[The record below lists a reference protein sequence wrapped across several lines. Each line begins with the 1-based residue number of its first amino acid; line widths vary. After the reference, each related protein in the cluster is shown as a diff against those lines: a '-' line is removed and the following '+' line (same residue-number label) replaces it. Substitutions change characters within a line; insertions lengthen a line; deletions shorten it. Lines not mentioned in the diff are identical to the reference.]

1 MPNKK
6 GGKKYKKGGKKNHS
20 IERQLIYK
28 DPKEDQEYAK
38 VTKVN
43 GNLRFSLTCFDGIDR
58 LGIGAGNIRKRVWIN
73 NGDIVLI
80 SKWEFQTD
88 DSKCHIIHKYEEDE
102 VKRLQ
107 AEGHFPD
114 SIKIEEDNGY
124 DDFEDNFTF
133 STDVSDDE
141 EDKEKKDNKDKEE
154 EEDFF
159 VDVVDIDDI

>member
-1 MPNKK
+1 MPNSK
-6 GGKKYKKGGKKNHS
+6 GGKKYKKGGKKNHT

-28 DPKEDQEYAK
+28 DPKENQEYAK

-43 GNLRFSLTCFDGIDR
+43 GNRRFSLTCFDGIER
-58 LGIGAGNIRKRVWIN
+58 LGICAGNIKKRVWIN

-88 DSKCHIIHKYEEDE
+88 DSKCHIVHKYEEDE

-107 AEGHFPD
+107 SEGHFPE
-114 SIKIEEDNGY
+114 SIKIEENTDY
-124 DDFEDNFTF
+124 DDFESNFTF
-133 STDVSDDE
+133 STDISDDE
-141 EDKEKKDNKDKEE
+141 ENDDKAKKDSEE